1 MKRVRILAIAV
12 AVLALS
18 FYYTFNWVYGDK
30 PAEIRYLDKRIA
42 EKNESLITAQVRS
55 NELDEVYNL
64 FEANLAESSSDAVA
78 GDASME
84 FLNSLTSTLD
94 SLGITTIFMRPKPR
108 IRGRISVEVP
118 YDLEIR
124 CNYKQFGVLM
134 AKLES
139 SKRLIQV
146 NEFHIKNGV
155 ERLKNTRDE
164 SLLAD
169 QDIEL
174 KISTLTLLKGKK

>member
-1 MKRVRILAIAV
+1 MKRVQILAIIV
-12 AVLALS
+12 AVLALA

-42 EKNESLITAQVRS
+42 EKNESLITAQILS

-84 FLNSLTSTLD
+84 FISSLTSTLD

-139 SKRLIQV
+139 SNRLIQV